1 MTDLCFDVEPIMHPR
16 YLLVIAV
23 ALGLGACFT
32 PRDFI
37 ECADQTSCGL
47 AVGGQCLVNAATG
60 HQFCAYPDTAC
71 PEGFRWSDYDVEDT
85 ISGTPAPR
93 LRRPRLHAARHLLH
107 RHRLHLHPAR
117 RHGDHLRPRPRRRWR
132 RGRPTPRRWHRWRPA
147 ELHQPRL
154 LAGQR
159 VLQRVRLRLHAA
171 GGGAENFLFTLGP
184 VSATPVSGHPRHS
197 VRHI

>member
-47 AVGGQCLVNAATG
+47 AVGGQCLVNPATG
-60 HQFCAYPDTAC
+60 HQFCAYPDSAC

-85 ISGTPAPR
+85 ISGTCVQPGRAPDAGVDAPPPVCADLGCTPLGTFCTDTGCACTPPGGMETECVR
-93 LRRPRLHAARHLLH
+93 GPGADGGVDAPPRD
-107 RHRLHLHPAR
+107 
-117 RHGDHLRPRPRRRWR
+117 GSTD
-132 RGRPTPRRWHRWRPA
+132 
-147 ELHQPRL
+147 
-154 LAGQR
+154 
-159 VLQRVRLRLHAA
+159 
-171 GGGAENFLFTLGP
+171 GGLPSCTSLGCSP
-184 VSATPVSGHPRHS
+184 VSVFCNASGCVCTPPGGSETACTQ
-197 VRHI
+197 